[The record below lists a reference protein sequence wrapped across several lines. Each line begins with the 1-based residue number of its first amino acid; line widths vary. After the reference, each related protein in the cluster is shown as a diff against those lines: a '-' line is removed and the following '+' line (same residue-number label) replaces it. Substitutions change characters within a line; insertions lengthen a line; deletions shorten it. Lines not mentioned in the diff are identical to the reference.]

1 MGAAPAAVGDA
12 MYDFV
17 YKNKRLMQVILAL
30 IVLPFAFFGIDSY
43 FTAGRGGDSVAVVGD
58 YKITQGEFAEA
69 LKDRQESLQ
78 RMAGGRADR
87 ELLDGSELRF
97 SVVDNLI
104 QQRLLL
110 DRAIRSGLVVTDR
123 QIQDMVGAIDAFKEE
138 GKFSYAR
145 YEALLK
151 AQGMTPVVFEGR
163 VRQDLLTEHVLHP
176 FSNAA
181 FVSRSEAALLLR
193 ISEQQREISV
203 FELPADRYVAQVKLE
218 PDAVRKYYDGHPD
231 EFRIPEQVR
240 VEFVVLAAEALLAQM
255 QPAAADVRRVYDENM
270 KRYEVKESRQAA
282 HILIA
287 ADGGAD
293 ERKKARARAEEI
305 LAQAK
310 KNPKD
315 FPALAKQHSQDPGS
329 AAKGGDLGF
338 FERGSMV
345 KAFDDAVFSMK
356 QGDISGLVETEFGFH
371 IIRLASVR
379 GGKAKSFEEARA
391 EIEAELKKQMAQR
404 RFAELSEGFSN
415 TLFEQSDSLK
425 AAAELIKAV
434 PQKSGWI
441 TRNSADNPLVSNPK
455 LLQAIFSD
463 DVLNNKRNT
472 EAIEIAPGILVGARI
487 AEHRPS
493 ALQPFEQVSAGLT
506 RKLTTQQAAQLA
518 AQEGRARLA
527 ALREGKDA
535 QPAWSAPR
543 MVSRADSGN
552 IPVPILRQAFKT
564 DASSLPAFAGVEA
577 PSGAYILIRV
587 SKVQEAAEVAKDKQ
601 NAIGQTLRQVIAQS
615 EASAYLASLRK
626 SADVK
631 IRKDAVERK
640 Q

>member
-1 MGAAPAAVGDA
+1 MFNFIDKYRKGVMIAI
-12 MYDFV
+12 FV
-17 YKNKRLMQVILAL
+17 L
-30 IVLPFAFFGIDSY
+30 IIPPFAFFGIDSY
-43 FTAGRGGDSVAVVGD
+43 FTGGRGGDSVAIVGD
-58 YKITQGEFAEA
+58 YKITQNEFTEA
-69 LKDRQESLQ
+69 LRERQESLQ

-87 ELLDGSELRF
+87 ELLDSSELRF
-97 SVVDNLI
+97 AVIDNLV

-110 DRAIRSGLVVTDR
+110 ERAIRTGLVVTDR
-123 QIQDMVGAIDAFKEE
+123 QVQDIVGAIDAFKED
-138 GKFSYAR
+138 GRFSYAR

-151 AQGMTPVVFEGR
+151 AQGMTPVFFEGR
-163 VRQDLLTEHVLHP
+163 VRQDLLTDHALHP
-176 FSNAA
+176 FSNSS
-181 FVSRSEAALLLR
+181 FVSRSEAAQLLR
-193 ISEQQREISV
+193 ITEQQREISV
-203 FELPADRYVAQVKLE
+203 FALSTDRFLPQVKLDPE
-218 PDAVRKYYDGHPD
+218 AVRKYYDSRPD

-240 VEFVVLAAEALLAQM
+240 IEFVVLAAETLLSQM

-287 ADGGAD
+287 AEGGA
-293 ERKKARARAEEI
+293 EARKKARAKAEEI
-305 LAQAK
+305 LAQAR

-315 FPALAKQHSQDPGS
+315 FAALAKQQSQDPGS
-329 AAKGGDLGF
+329 AANGGDLGS
-338 FERGSMV
+338 FERGNMV

-356 QGDISGLVETEFGFH
+356 PGEIAGPVETEFGFH
-371 IIRLASVR
+371 IIRLTGVR

-391 EIEAELKKQMAQR
+391 EIEAELKKQMAVR

-441 TRNSADNPLVSNPK
+441 SRNSADNPLVSNPK

-472 EAIEIAPGILVGARI
+472 EAIEVAPGVLVGARV
-487 AEHRPS
+487 AEHKPS
-493 ALQPFEQVSAGLT
+493 ALQPFEQISAALAK
-506 RKLTTQQAAQLA
+506 KLTLQQASQLA
-518 AQEGRARLA
+518 AQEGRAKLA

-535 QPAWSAPR
+535 QIAWSAPQ
-543 MVSRADSGN
+543 MVSRGDPRN
-552 IPVPILRQAFKT
+552 NPIEAMRQAYKT
-564 DASSLPAFAGVEA
+564 DAGKLPAYGGVEGPA
-577 PSGAYILIRV
+577 GGYFLVRV
-587 SKVQEAAEVAKDKQ
+587 SKVQEPGEIARDKQ
-601 NAIGQTLRQVIAQS
+601 NAIGQTLRQVSAQS

-626 SADVK
+626 KADVK
-631 IRKDAVERK
+631 IRKEEVERK